1 MSLFP
6 ENDYTDD
13 GQFLGHIVIGVE
25 MVGEITRNLSES
37 TATSVDAYMAT
48 WITLAILAFLLI
60 VVPLFERVPMLKDCI
75 SRRWVIVTITTTLML
90 SVVINFQHLNDSV
103 REAIII
109 GGFIVGIAYIF
120 IRSIEKWLANGWS
133 FGVKRIMRATGIIST
148 AATTMWW
155 TARRVSL
162 LTSHRSASLCCAIIT
177 TA

>member
-1 MSLFP
+1 MM
-6 ENDYTDD
+6 E
-13 GQFLGHIVIGVE
+13 
-25 MVGEITRNLSES
+25 EITRNLSES

-103 REAIII
+103 REAIVI

-133 FGVKRIMRATGIIST
+133 SGVKRIEGDWQNKRVEVEMNTST
-148 AATTMWW
+148 PQQDTTNQGNGKDE
-155 TARRVSL
+155 
-162 LTSHRSASLCCAIIT
+162 
-177 TA
+177 